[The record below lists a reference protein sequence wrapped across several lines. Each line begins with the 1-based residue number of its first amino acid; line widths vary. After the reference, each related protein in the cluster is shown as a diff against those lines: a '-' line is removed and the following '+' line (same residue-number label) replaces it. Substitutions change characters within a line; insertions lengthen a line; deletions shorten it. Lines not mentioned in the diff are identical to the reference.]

1 MLFEPRT
8 LPQSPLQTSPL
19 DDLTRSKTDP
29 RPSPTPLQT
38 QAMQLYAAHQFQ
50 SCETLALM
58 ELSRL
63 KTSLTGGQHDDLQ
76 TSLAMAATFELCGD
90 AAVHN
95 DRHQSAIDYY
105 REAINIVHECV
116 SQEEPSRDRRQPSD
130 HYYRMDWVRSSWEA
144 QLRIKECRALS
155 DVGSVYDAAAILERC
170 FPKELEQGGA
180 ASCPFA
186 TVESHMLLGDLY
198 VKNQRYVD
206 AGEEY
211 KLALGKNPYVLEAV
225 EKLARLGC
233 GESDILQMVEEGLQH
248 VVKEMLVQS
257 GADEGNNNNDKNNN
271 KNIQQTVD
279 SLPEVD
285 SLREYA
291 SAHSTLHKNQLV
303 FSHHHFSKLTSH
315 FPYHPSLLMQL
326 AHIQQE
332 LGYIRR
338 SEQNYQRVR
347 ALDCHWVEGMD
358 RYAHL
363 LFQLRMSRKNAFMMQ
378 QGGYLHYHYS
388 CHHGRPGA
396 ENRRGGCSIEVELGK
411 LCTDLLQSN
420 DRKPEPWTCLS
431 LYHLARDDHEKAI
444 AFVDKAISL
453 NSQHAFAHLLRGS
466 ILLVSHRPEHARA
479 SFFRA
484 NDLQPDIPSY
494 EGLVES
500 YLAAGQYKEA
510 VCSAK
515 EAISGSPRDPRAITL
530 VGLALAQAPTSHQK
544 GEGKE
549 RAKRALKKAVALDH
563 GALRPLFALV
573 DLYASECEYAT
584 CLKLLQDA
592 IENGGKVS
600 ENAPLCSVSTWNKE
614 LADVIQ
620 AKMAEIYAL
629 SEDFGQA
636 LECYHTAISMNP
648 HNGLAMQGLERI
660 EKLLKGIDPDEE
672 EEMGEEGEMMH
683 DEESG
688 QQYY

>member
-1 MLFEPRT
+1 
-8 LPQSPLQTSPL
+8 
-19 DDLTRSKTDP
+19 
-29 RPSPTPLQT
+29 
-38 QAMQLYAAHQFQ
+38 
-50 SCETLALM
+50 M

-63 KTSLTGGQHDDLQ
+63 KASTKEDDDNDNVIE
-76 TSLAMAATFELCGD
+76 TSLAMATTFELCGD
-90 AAVHN
+90 AAINN
-95 DRHQSAIDYY
+95 DRHRSAIDYY
-105 REAINIVHECV
+105 REAISIVRECF
-116 SQEEPSRDRRQPSD
+116 EDEPNRAQQSN

-144 QLRIKECRALS
+144 QLRVKECRALS
-155 DVGSVYDAAAILERC
+155 DIGSIYDAAAILERC
-170 FPKELEQGGA
+170 FPKELDGTLQGA
-180 ASCPFA
+180 APTPFA

-198 VKNQRYVD
+198 VQNQRYVD
-206 AGEEY
+206 AAEEY
-211 KLALGKNPYVLEAV
+211 KFALCKNPYVLEAL

-233 GESDILQMVEEGLQH
+233 PESDLLQMVDDGM
-248 VVKEMLVQS
+248 KNLVTEIMRRNETD
-257 GADEGNNNNDKNNN
+257 DEK
-271 KNIQQTVD
+271 QTVE
-279 SLPEVD
+279 SLPQID

-291 SAHSTLHKNQLV
+291 FAHSTLHKNQLV
-303 FSHHHFSKLTSH
+303 LSHQHFCKLVSL
-315 FPYHPSLLMQL
+315 FPFHPYLLVQL

-332 LGYIRR
+332 MGYILR

-347 ALDCHWVEGMD
+347 SLDSHWVEGMD

-378 QGGYLHYHYS
+378 HGGYLHYHYS
-388 CHHGRPGA
+388 CHHGRAGS
-396 ENRRGGCSIEVELGK
+396 ENRRGGCSIEIELGK
-411 LCTDLLQSN
+411 LCTDMLHSN
-420 DRKPEPWTCLS
+420 DKKPEPWACIS
-431 LYHLARDDHEKAI
+431 LYHLARDDHEKAL

-466 ILLVSHRPEHARA
+466 ILLVSHRPEHARV

-484 NDLQPDIPSY
+484 NDLQRDVPSY

-530 VGLALAQAPTSHQK
+530 VGLALAQASTSHQK

-573 DLYASECEYAT
+573 DLYASESEYAT
-584 CLKLLQDA
+584 CIKILQDA
-592 IENGGKVS
+592 IENGGKIS
-600 ENAPLCSVSTWNKE
+600 ESAPLCSVSTWNKE

-620 AKMAEIYAL
+620 AKMAEIYML

-636 LECYHTAISMNP
+636 LECYHTAIAMNP
-648 HNGLAMQGLERI
+648 HNGLAVQGLERI

-672 EEMGEEGEMMH
+672 EEMEEEGEMMR
-683 DEESG
+683 DDQSG